1 MAKCW
6 KRVCGHVAL
15 GALLLSACQPT
26 PKTEPV
32 VIQAQEPLTP
42 ASIAEASWW

>member
-1 MAKCW
+1 MAKGW
-6 KRVCGHVAL
+6 KQVCRHVAL

-32 VIQAQEPLTP
+32 ARKAREPLTP
-42 ASIAEASWW
+42 ASIAAANW